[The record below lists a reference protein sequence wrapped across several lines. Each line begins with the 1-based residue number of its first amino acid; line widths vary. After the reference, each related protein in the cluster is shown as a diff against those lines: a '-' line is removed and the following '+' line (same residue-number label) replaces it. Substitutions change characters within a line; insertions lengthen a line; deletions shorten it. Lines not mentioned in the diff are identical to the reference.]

1 MKRITDETP
10 TSATHV
16 EAAPRLIDRE
26 IDVRGV
32 AYTTLGILG
41 LTAVAAV
48 GMWWLLASFLSG
60 AEEADPRPAP
70 AVAAA
75 PRELPPGPR
84 LQASP
89 EAEWDRMVAR
99 EEEIL
104 SSYGRT
110 AGGGVRIPIER
121 AIEVLAARGETLAV
135 GTAEATQPPA
145 AGGEAGGGGV
155 AGARPPAE
163 APSAFGAGAAGA
175 SDPHAGHD
183 HSPPAEPA
191 AAAGAEDGE

>member
-16 EAAPRLIDRE
+16 EAAPRVIDRE

-41 LTAVAAV
+41 LTALAAL
-48 GMWWLLASFLSG
+48 GMWWLLSSFLSG
-60 AEEADPRPAP
+60 AEAADPRPTP

-110 AGGGVRIPIER
+110 EGGRVRIPIER

-135 GTAEATQPPA
+135 GTAEAAEAAEPPSA
-145 AGGEAGGGGV
+145 Q
-155 AGARPPAE
+155 GATAE
-163 APSAFGAGAAGA
+163 APSAFGSGAT
-175 SDPHAGHD
+175 DPHAGHD
-183 HSPPAEPA
+183 HSPAPA
-191 AAAGAEDGE
+191 AERPDQPTPAGGGAEDGG

>member
-16 EAAPRLIDRE
+16 EAAPRVIDRE

-41 LTAVAAV
+41 LTALAAL
-48 GMWWLLASFLSG
+48 GMWWLLSSFLSG
-60 AEEADPRPAP
+60 AEAADPRPTP

-110 AGGGVRIPIER
+110 EGGRVRIPIER

-135 GTAEATQPPA
+135 GTAEAAEPPSA
-145 AGGEAGGGGV
+145 Q
-155 AGARPPAE
+155 GATAE
-163 APSAFGAGAAGA
+163 APSAFGSGAT
-175 SDPHAGHD
+175 DPHAGHD
-183 HSPPAEPA
+183 HSPPAPA
-191 AAAGAEDGE
+191 AERPDQPAPAGGGAEDGG